1 MVHQTGVLCMANDL
15 WGLRGRIMH
24 RGESEGVCVRRSIG
38 LFVSPFVVGDGFC
51 GLYKVVI
58 VIESP
63 EDGLSVI
70 HGSLVAVYICL
81 VPRSK
86 MCG

>member
-1 MVHQTGVLCMANDL
+1 MVHQTGVLFMWCMANDL

-38 LFVSPFVVGDGFC
+38 LFVSPFVV
-51 GLYKVVI
+51 